1 MHRDMNDI
9 KNHFRDK
16 FQPCTN
22 ICIGIFVWYLY
33 LQFALD
39 DSYKTS
45 TQSAQTHTHL
55 QIFVVYLLAY
65 YRVSSERQLSVQ
77 T

>member
-1 MHRDMNDI
+1 MHRDINDI
-9 KNHFRDK
+9 KETLSETNFNHAQTFALV
-16 FQPCTN
+16 F
-22 ICIGIFVWYLY
+22 FWYLY